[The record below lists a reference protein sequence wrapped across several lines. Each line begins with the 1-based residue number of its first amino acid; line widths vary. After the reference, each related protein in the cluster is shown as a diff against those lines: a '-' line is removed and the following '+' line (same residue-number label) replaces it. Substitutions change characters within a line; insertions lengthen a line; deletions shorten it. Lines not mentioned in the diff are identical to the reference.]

1 MAIEHL
7 QEILRAFN
15 KKLKGDCPEINN
27 ALAKLEEFKQ
37 KPTKGRKKR
46 LLHALSGA
54 ITRVHEMQKG
64 NDEHFDKEGLDDLVD
79 SLVRQSEEFENQLP
93 PDDIKNI
100 MKNVVDVAKPSL
112 AYTNLTAFSYKE
124 GGRRS
129 LFSRKGLVRIFREGI
144 LGNPL
149 SEMHKSKKDWVQS
162 VKENKDVMAVHFN
175 IVGRGIHYE
184 EVTRRTGTGKLFE
197 LRKYEPNLEI
207 FLSDYVSGRPGTSSF
222 VMLFDLK
229 GFKEEDPIFAYFNKD
244 VQSNLKLKR
253 RTYRAIFNK
262 KESEVST
269 ELAIEK
275 YGEDFKDRWPSPDSE
290 YGFVLSSRLA
300 PRHFK
305 GIMIVEERASM
316 YKINSDKVKAEFDL
330 VFSAMRESGVFLPI
344 YQLDGRLLWPQK
356 MSYEEVKKFVKSK

>member
-1 MAIEHL
+1 
-7 QEILRAFN
+7 
-15 KKLKGDCPEINN
+15 
-27 ALAKLEEFKQ
+27 
-37 KPTKGRKKR
+37 
-46 LLHALSGA
+46 
-54 ITRVHEMQKG
+54 
-64 NDEHFDKEGLDDLVD
+64 
-79 SLVRQSEEFENQLP
+79 
-93 PDDIKNI
+93 
-100 MKNVVDVAKPSL
+100 
-112 AYTNLTAFSYKE
+112 
-124 GGRRS
+124 
-129 LFSRKGLVRIFREGI
+129 
-144 LGNPL
+144 
-149 SEMHKSKKDWVQS
+149 
-162 VKENKDVMAVHFN
+162 
-175 IVGRGIHYE
+175 
-184 EVTRRTGTGKLFE
+184 
-197 LRKYEPNLEI
+197 
-207 FLSDYVSGRPGTSSF
+207 
-222 VMLFDLK
+222 
-229 GFKEEDPIFAYFNKD
+229 EEDPIFAYFNKD